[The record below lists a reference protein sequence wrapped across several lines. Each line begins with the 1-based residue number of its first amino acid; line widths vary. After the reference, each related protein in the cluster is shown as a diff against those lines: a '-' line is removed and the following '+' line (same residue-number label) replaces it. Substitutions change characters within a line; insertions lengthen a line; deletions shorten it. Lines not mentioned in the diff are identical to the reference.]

1 MMKQTFAPLL
11 LALSLIGTAAPTAAQ
26 ESLDSLQE
34 VRLVDGSTLY
44 GTLVSDGDP
53 IRMRLLSGDEI
64 TISRSRVRSIRK
76 AKGTVRNGEM
86 WREDPNLTRLF
97 FSPTARTM
105 PKGHGYVAGYELV
118 FPFVAVAPTDNLLLA
133 GGTPLFGDL
142 LDARVFYFAPKLNV
156 YTSARTDLAIGGFFF
171 HEVDGHDIKVG
182 ALYAAVTQGS
192 SDAAVTLVVGA
203 GYDEDGFLDTP
214 VAMLGG
220 EYRVSR
226 TIKLITENY
235 LTSEV
240 SLFTLGPRFFG
251 ERLSADLGIGFVV
264 RGSGVF
270 TLPIVNF
277 VYVW

>member
-105 PKGHGYVAGYELV
+105 PKGHGYV
-118 FPFVAVAPTDNLLLA
+118 
-133 GGTPLFGDL
+133 
-142 LDARVFYFAPKLNV
+142 
-156 YTSARTDLAIGGFFF
+156 
-171 HEVDGHDIKVG
+171 
-182 ALYAAVTQGS
+182 
-192 SDAAVTLVVGA
+192 
-203 GYDEDGFLDTP
+203 
-214 VAMLGG
+214 
-220 EYRVSR
+220 
-226 TIKLITENY
+226 
-235 LTSEV
+235 
-240 SLFTLGPRFFG
+240 
-251 ERLSADLGIGFVV
+251 
-264 RGSGVF
+264 
-270 TLPIVNF
+270 
-277 VYVW
+277 